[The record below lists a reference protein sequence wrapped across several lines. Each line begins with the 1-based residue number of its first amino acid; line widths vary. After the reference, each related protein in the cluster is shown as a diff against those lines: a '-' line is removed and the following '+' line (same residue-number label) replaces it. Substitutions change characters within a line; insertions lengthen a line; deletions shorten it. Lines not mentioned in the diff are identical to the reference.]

1 MHSPGFIPNPACSD
15 WPGAG
20 PGPMACARF
29 ERMFDDLVASTAGT
43 HGASAVQGWARV
55 ENAACARRLAAM
67 VAMLEEAYAAD
78 GSAAREQWCLDNW
91 DAVSAHIGAAQHL
104 TSGTASGLLLIA
116 VALHDRLPKVAA
128 VFADGLIDY
137 RTVRTLVTRS
147 LLVLDPDARRRL
159 DSALREGLGS
169 WGPMSQHRLEQ
180 YVDALIEQ
188 IDPQRGAPHPHHEPA
203 HARWTCTSRTA
214 PGWPPC

>member
-1 MHSPGFIPNPACSD
+1 
-15 WPGAG
+15 
-20 PGPMACARF
+20 MARPRF
-29 ERMFDDLVASTAGT
+29 ELMFDDLVASTAGT

-67 VAMLEEAYAAD
+67 VAMLEDAYAAD

-137 RTVRTLVTRS
+137 RTVRAIVTRS
-147 LLVLDPDARRRL
+147 TLVLDPHARRRL
-159 DSALREGLGS
+159 DSALSEGLAS
-169 WGPMSQHRLEQ
+169 WGPMSQNRLEQ
-180 YVDALIEQ
+180 NVDALVEQ
-188 IDPQRGAPHPHHEPA
+188 IDPLRGAPHPHHGPLTLVGRA
-203 HARWTCTSRTA
+203 RRRRQRVGHRADHAVRD
-214 PGWPPC
+214 

>member
-1 MHSPGFIPNPACSD
+1 
-15 WPGAG
+15 
-20 PGPMACARF
+20 
-29 ERMFDDLVASTAGT
+29 MFDDLVASTAGT

-67 VAMLEEAYAAD
+67 VAMLEDAYAAD

-104 TSGTASGLLLIA
+104 TTGTASGLLLIA

-147 LLVLDPDARRRL
+147 LWSSTRTRGGAWIRRCVRGWGRGGRCL
-159 DSALREGLGS
+159 STGS
-169 WGPMSQHRLEQ
+169 
-180 YVDALIEQ
+180 
-188 IDPQRGAPHPHHEPA
+188 
-203 HARWTCTSRTA
+203 SRTSTR
-214 PGWPPC
+214 

>member
-1 MHSPGFIPNPACSD
+1 MALTFSVSGGGVVHSPEFIPNLATRLAIGWSEPNGVD
-15 WPGAG
+15 
-20 PGPMACARF
+20 RF
-29 ERMFDDLVASTAGT
+29 ELVFDDLVASTAGA

-78 GSAAREQWCLDNW
+78 GSAEREQWCLDNW
-91 DAVSAHIGAAQHL
+91 DAVSAHIGAAQHI
-104 TSGTASGLLLIA
+104 TSGVASGLLLVA

-159 DSALREGLGS
+159 DSALREGWGRGGRCLSTGS
-169 WGPMSQHRLEQ
+169 
-180 YVDALIEQ
+180 
-188 IDPQRGAPHPHHEPA
+188 
-203 HARWTCTSRTA
+203 SRTSTR
-214 PGWPPC
+214 